1 MISKSRVEQVLVDN
15 DKETAEFDWPL
26 FKQFAAYLRPYI
38 KQLAIM
44 YSLAIVNVVS
54 TVLIPIVLRH
64 GIDTHIAAGDVSG
77 LLRISALLLGLVT
90 VLYLS
95 ARGQGLFM
103 VRIGYRVLYELRRDL
118 FGKLQYLSF
127 RYFDR
132 ERAGKIMSRLTNDVQ
147 VLEELLQAGLDTIV
161 VDAFMIVGI
170 TAAMFLLDARLALIL
185 LFTIPAFALLVFVLR
200 TRILHAGR
208 RIQRKLGSVNAFLNE
223 SISGIKV
230 IRAFAREDENTAMF
244 HDINADYVAQA
255 RSFYPL
261 LAVFWQCVI
270 MLATIGPAMVLAGGG
285 ILLAQGTITLGVIAA
300 FLTYINRFF
309 QPMQKISNMINQLS
323 RAMASAERVFEI
335 INQEPDI
342 VDAPDAKRDVSI
354 SGEVEFRNIWFAYEG
369 EEYVARDLS
378 FHVEP
383 GETVAIVGPTGA
395 GKTTIINLLCRF
407 YDPLHGAV
415 LVDGYDLRE
424 LAQSAYRSHLAVVMQ
439 DTRIFSGSVL
449 ENIRF
454 GRPEASE
461 QEVRDVAKRMS
472 IHEMIEAMPDGYLS
486 EIGERGSS
494 LSLGQKQLLAFARA
508 LLRDPSIL
516 ILDEASSY
524 LDSNTEALVQKA
536 MDELSHGRTTFVIA
550 HRLATIRGADRII
563 VMKEGRIVEVGSH
576 PELVDREGAY
586 AKLLYT
592 QYAARV

>member
-26 FKQFAAYLRPYI
+26 FKQFAAYLRPYL
-38 KQLAIM
+38 KQLAVM
-44 YSLAIVNVVS
+44 YSLAILNVVS
-54 TVLIPIVLRH
+54 TVLIPIALRH

-244 HDINADYVAQA
+244 HEINADYVAQA
-255 RSFYPL
+255 RRFYPL

-342 VDAPDAKRDVSI
+342 VDAPGAKRDVSI
-354 SGEVEFRNIWFAYEG
+354 GGEVEFRNVWFAYEG

-415 LVDGYDLRE
+415 LVDRYDLRE

-449 ENIRF
+449 DNIRF

-461 QEVRDVAKRMS
+461 QEVRDVARRMS

-563 VMKEGRIVEVGSH
+563 VMEDGRIVEVGSH
-576 PELVDREGAY
+576 AELLDRDGAY
-586 AKLLYT
+586 AKLLHT